1 VFATI
6 FDVDRG
12 VWLKWKGT
20 GGEQEEEE
28 EKERQAYI
36 RGRFE
41 DRHKE
46 R

>member
-1 VFATI
+1 LAKVE
-6 FDVDRG
+6 
-12 VWLKWKGT
+12 GT
-20 GGEQEEEE
+20 EGEQEEEE
-28 EKERQAYI
+28 EKERQAYV